1 VTLRD
6 GLLVQTE
13 HIGYQE
19 AWAVQRQL
27 VDARRDGRIP
37 DVVWILEHPPTY
49 TYGRNGSRA
58 DLFVDDEAL
67 ESLGAVCVA
76 SDRGGQMTWHGPGQS
91 VGYAIVDLRPAG
103 AVRRFVEGMVGS
115 MADTAHASGV
125 TGATADNTA
134 MGVYVEGRKLGSVG
148 IRVSGGITSHGLAL
162 NRDPDPRWFARMTA
176 CGAPGVVATSLATE
190 KGRADRSAVDAALAD
205 AMAHR
210 LDLRLAQAELS
221 DLVSIPAQAA

>member
-1 VTLRD
+1 MTRRD
-6 GLLVQTE
+6 GALVHTD
-13 HIGYQE
+13 HIGYRE
-19 AWAVQRQL
+19 AWDVQRRL

-49 TYGRNGSRA
+49 TYGRNGSRG
-58 DLFVDDEAL
+58 DLFVDDATL

-103 AVRRFVEGMVGS
+103 AVRRFVEGMVGA
-115 MADTAHASGV
+115 MAETAHACGVSGAV
-125 TGATADNTA
+125 PDNSA
-134 MGVYVEGRKLGSVG
+134 MGVYVDGRKLGSVG

-176 CGAPGVVATSLATE
+176 CGAPGVVATSIAME
-190 KGRADRSAVDAALAD
+190 QGRPHRAEVDATLAD

-210 LDLRLAQAELS
+210 LDLRFTTADLSEL
-221 DLVSIPAQAA
+221 IPTPARVA